1 MKDYLIILNM
11 GKDYKLPLHLKSHNH
26 AEALLKASEFCV
38 TEGYYPM
45 GIDVILLHSN
55 IGIIE
60 I

>member
-26 AEALLKASEFCV
+26 AEALLKA
-38 TEGYYPM
+38 
-45 GIDVILLHSN
+45 LHSN

>member
-1 MKDYLIILNM
+1 MIVTPMVRDVLM
-11 GKDYKLPLHLKSHNH
+11 MFPLHLKSHNH

-45 GIDVILLHSN
+45 GMDVILLHSN

>member
-45 GIDVILLHSN
+45 GIDVILLYSN

>member
-1 MKDYLIILNM
+1 MM
-11 GKDYKLPLHLKSHNH
+11 FPLHLKSHNH

-45 GIDVILLHSN
+45 GMDVILLHSN

>member
-45 GIDVILLHSN
+45 GIDVILLNSN